1 MKILDRYIAKNFLF
15 GYFIVLSVMIGMFLT
30 VDLFLNLDEFAE
42 HLGKTDADG
51 NVVTTKDMLVNIGRF
66 YLLQSSLWYRD
77 LGGML
82 IVIAAVF
89 SLARMTRNN
98 ELIAVMASGVSL
110 KRILA
115 PILFLSLLLTGLMV
129 LDQELLIPRLA
140 HELTRKHDDLP
151 QAGVY
156 DLWFVGDDQASLL
169 CSPQYEESTQIL
181 HHPVIILRKSIPGS
195 DRVYRV
201 TGRITAEKAVY
212 DKQRGGWILTAGT
225 LLPVTE
231 ASEDLEMTADSQS
244 QSVDFYKSSLTADDI
259 PIRRREEFKSLLSLK
274 QLTELQH
281 SSGTRRTD
289 MADLALQKHTRVTGP
304 IVNMIMLMVAL
315 PVLVC
320 RDPRTMKTAILI
332 SFVTTASCFLLVF
345 LCRLFATEVIFG
357 HVWPAF
363 WTWAPIFLFFS
374 IAVVQIDSMRT

>member
-1 MKILDRYIAKNFLF
+1 MKILDRYIAKNFLY
-15 GYFIVLSVMIGMFLT
+15 GYFIALFVMVGMFLT
-30 VDLFLNLDEFAE
+30 VDLFLHLDEFSE

-51 NVVTTKDMLVNIGRF
+51 NLLTTKDVVVNITR
-66 YLLQSSLWYRD
+66 YYSIQSSLWYRD
-77 LGGML
+77 LGGMV

-98 ELIAVMASGVSL
+98 ELIAIMASGVSL

-115 PILFLSLLLTGLMV
+115 PILSLSLLLTGLMV
-129 LDQELLIPRLA
+129 LDQELLIPKLS

-151 QAGVY
+151 DAGMY
-156 DLWFVGDDQASLL
+156 DLWFIGDDNASLI
-169 CSPQYEESTQIL
+169 CSQRYEESTRTL
-181 HHPVIILRKSIPGS
+181 HNPVIILRQPVEEGDHI
-195 DRVYRV
+195 YRV
-201 TGRITAEKAVY
+201 VGRITANKAVY
-212 DKQRGGWILTAGT
+212 DKQRGGWALTDGN

-231 ASEDLEMTADSQS
+231 VSEELEMSADREAQS
-244 QSVDFYKSSLTADDI
+244 IDFYASSLTAEDI

-289 MADLALQKHTRVTGP
+289 MADLSLQKHTRVTGP
-304 IVNMIMLMVAL
+304 MVNIIMLMVAL

-320 RDPRTMKTAILI
+320 RDPRAMKTAILV
-332 SFVTTASCFLLVF
+332 SFLTTASCFLVVF

-363 WTWAPIFLFFS
+363 WTWTPIFVFFS

>member
-1 MKILDRYIAKNFLF
+1 MKILDRYIAKNFLY
-15 GYFIVLSVMIGMFLT
+15 GYFIVLFVMIGMFLT
-30 VDLFLNLDEFAE
+30 VDLFLHLDEFSE
-42 HLGKTDADG
+42 HLGKTDAAG
-51 NVVTTKDMLVNIGRF
+51 NVLTAKDIVKNIGR
-66 YLLQSSLWYRD
+66 YYMVQSSLWYRD
-77 LGGML
+77 LGGMV
-82 IVIAAVF
+82 IVVAAVF

-98 ELIAVMASGVSL
+98 ELIAIMASGVSL

-115 PILFLSLLLTGLMV
+115 PILLLSLLLTGLMV
-129 LDQELLIPRLA
+129 VDQELLIPRLS

-151 QAGVY
+151 QAGMY
-156 DLWFVGDDQASLL
+156 DLWFIGDDKASLIS
-169 CSPQYEESTQIL
+169 SPQYEESTQTL
-181 HHPVIILRKSIPGS
+181 HHPVIILREPVQEAAH
-195 DRVYRV
+195 VYRV
-201 TGRITAEKAVY
+201 VGRITAEQAVY
-212 DKQRGGWILTAGT
+212 DRQRGGWVLTNGS

-231 ASEDLEMTADSQS
+231 ASEELELTADRQA
-244 QSVDFYKSSLTADDI
+244 QAIEFYASSLTAEDI

-304 IVNMIMLMVAL
+304 MVNIIMLMVAL

-320 RDPRTMKTAILI
+320 RDPRAMKTAILV
-332 SFVTTASCFLLVF
+332 SFATTASCFLVVF

-363 WTWAPIFLFFS
+363 WTWTPIFLFFS

>member
-1 MKILDRYIAKNFLF
+1 MKILDQYVAKNFLY
-15 GYFIVLSVMIGMFLT
+15 GYFIVLFVMIGMFLT
-30 VDLFLNLDEFAE
+30 VDLFLHLDEFSE
-42 HLGKTDADG
+42 HLGKTDAAG
-51 NVVTTKDMLVNIGRF
+51 NVLTTKDIIMNIGR
-66 YLLQSSLWYRD
+66 YYMVQSSLWYRD
-77 LGGML
+77 LGGMV
-82 IVIAAVF
+82 IVVAAVF
-89 SLARMTRNN
+89 ALARMTRNN
-98 ELIAVMASGVSL
+98 ELIAIMASGVSL

-115 PILFLSLLLTGLMV
+115 PILLLSLLLTGLMV
-129 LDQELLIPRLA
+129 VDQELLIPRLS

-151 QAGVY
+151 QAGMY
-156 DLWFVGDDQASLL
+156 DLWFIGDDKASLIS
-169 CSPQYEESTQIL
+169 SPQYEESTQTL
-181 HHPVIILRKSIPGS
+181 HYPVIILREPVQEVAH
-195 DRVYRV
+195 VYRV
-201 TGRITAEKAVY
+201 VGRITAEQAIY
-212 DKQRGGWILTAGT
+212 DRQRGGWVLTNGS

-231 ASEDLEMTADSQS
+231 ASEELELTADRQA
-244 QSVDFYKSSLTADDI
+244 QAIEFYASSLTAEDI

-304 IVNMIMLMVAL
+304 MVNIIMLMVAL

-320 RDPRTMKTAILI
+320 RDPRAMKTAILV
-332 SFVTTASCFLLVF
+332 SFATTASCFLVVF

-363 WTWAPIFLFFS
+363 WTWTPIFLFFS

>member
-1 MKILDRYIAKNFLF
+1 MKILDRYIAKNFLY
-15 GYFIVLSVMIGMFLT
+15 GYFIVLFVMIGMFLT
-30 VDLFLNLDEFAE
+30 VDLFLHLDEFSE
-42 HLGKTDADG
+42 HMGKTDAAG
-51 NVVTTKDMLVNIGRF
+51 NVLTTKDIIMNIGR
-66 YLLQSSLWYRD
+66 YYMVQSSLWYRD
-77 LGGML
+77 LGGMV
-82 IVIAAVF
+82 IVVAAVF

-98 ELIAVMASGVSL
+98 ELIAIMASGVSL

-115 PILFLSLLLTGLMV
+115 PILLLSLLLTGLMV
-129 LDQELLIPRLA
+129 VDQELLIPRLS

-151 QAGVY
+151 QAGMY
-156 DLWFVGDDQASLL
+156 DLWFIGDDKASLIS
-169 CSPQYEESTQIL
+169 SPQYEESTQTL
-181 HHPVIILRKSIPGS
+181 HHPVIILREPVQEAAH
-195 DRVYRV
+195 VYRV
-201 TGRITAEKAVY
+201 VGRITAEQAVY
-212 DKQRGGWILTAGT
+212 DRQRGGWVLTNGS

-231 ASEDLEMTADSQS
+231 ASEELELTADRQA
-244 QSVDFYKSSLTADDI
+244 QAIEFYASSLTAEDI

-304 IVNMIMLMVAL
+304 MVNIIMLMVAL

-320 RDPRTMKTAILI
+320 RDPRAMKTAILV
-332 SFVTTASCFLLVF
+332 SFATTASCFLVVF

-363 WTWAPIFLFFS
+363 WTWTPIFLFFS